1 MFAPL
6 AASQTRKSAEPQR
19 ATVGLRRPSRAA
31 IEQTQALQRTIG
43 NQAMLR
49 HMTQRA
55 IPTRSE
61 PGGHEQEARRLS
73 ELMVARPGEQLPTL
87 EDSELARG
95 LRTSEPRG
103 SAIQAALASPW
114 VRPSVHW
121 ALSGGGQPLGAQV
134 RAELEPRFGF
144 DFAAVRV
151 HADADAARSA
161 RDLNARAYT
170 VGNHIVFDA
179 GEFSPGSPAGR
190 RLLAHELTHVVQQ
203 SGGGAA
209 ALARPDASS
218 ARLPI
223 SPSGVTLHC
232 DDKSDEASAAR
243 ERRIREIVADRPRA
257 AWRYGPITKH
267 KSATH
272 DLFDYYIWVGI
283 VEQAYGP
290 DKQQVLQRLRRV
302 YYSGDSG
309 KGEYDSV
316 IGHLEGT
323 GGDAPLDARLIP
335 LEVIDGLY
343 ETNVL
348 RLPDGELI
356 DVSHVLTA
364 LDTKT
369 AGLTL
374 EAGVAAGLYGA
385 DWMGVVTW
393 AGDLAS
399 WFVNWTDKLPS
410 GKKPDPAP
418 ASSRAPAQKVDLI
431 SDMDGQILAAEK
443 VRPATLETT
452 KADQRILEH
461 SNIGNELAQP
471 VSVILNDY
479 FGIGAGTARPANL
492 KNRFAAFVRA
502 AAPPIPHRSANV
514 DGSGPITLT
523 GDAEEAIYDALRATA
538 RLLALQGYSKDSEEQ
553 VVNRYDDKLHAVAQ
567 QFTQFLR
574 TGLATGDAPWGG
586 I

>member
-6 AASQTRKSAEPQR
+6 VASPTSTSSGPQR
-19 ATVGLRRPSRAA
+19 VTVGPRRPSQAA
-31 IEQTQALQRTIG
+31 IEQMQMLQRTIG
-43 NQAMLR
+43 NQATLR
-49 HMTQRA
+49 LVTQRA
-55 IPTRSE
+55 ITSRSE
-61 PGGHEQEARRLS
+61 PGGHEREARRLA
-73 ELMVARPGEQLPTL
+73 ELVVGQPGEQLPTR
-87 EDSELARG
+87 EDPGSARG
-95 LRTSEPRG
+95 LRTSEPGG
-103 SAIQAALASPW
+103 SAIQAVLASLRAP
-114 VRPSVHW
+114 PSVHRT
-121 ALSGGGQPLGAQV
+121 LSNGGQPLGGEA
-134 RAELEPRFGF
+134 RAELEPSFGF
-144 DFAAVRV
+144 DFAAVRL
-151 HADADAARSA
+151 HADADASRSA

-179 GEFSPGSPAGR
+179 ARVSPDSPTGR
-190 RLLAHELTHVVQQ
+190 RVLAHELTHVVQQ

-209 ALARPDASS
+209 VLPGPEASD

-223 SPSGVTLHC
+223 SPSDVTLHC
-232 DDKSDEASAAR
+232 DDKSDEANAAY
-243 ERRIREIVADRPRA
+243 ERRIRELVQNRPGA
-257 AWRYGPITKH
+257 AWPYGPITKH

-272 DLFDYYIWVGI
+272 DLFDYYMWVRI
-283 VEQAYGP
+283 VERAYGP

-302 YYSGDSG
+302 YYSGYSG

-316 IGHLEGT
+316 IAHLEGT

-335 LEVIDGLY
+335 LDVIDSLY

-369 AGLTL
+369 AGLTDK
-374 EAGVAAGLYGA
+374 AGGAEGLYGV

-399 WFVNWTDKLPS
+399 WFVNWIDKR
-410 GKKPDPAP
+410 PDPSP
-418 ASSRAPAQKVDLI
+418 ASSRAAAQKVDLI

-443 VRPATLETT
+443 VRPATIETI
-452 KADQRILEH
+452 KAEHRILEH
-461 SNIGNELAQP
+461 SNVVSELSKP

-479 FGIGAGTARPANL
+479 FGIGMGTAQPPNL
-492 KNRFAAFVRA
+492 KNRFAAFVRVA
-502 AAPPIPHRSANV
+502 SPPIPHRSAHGG
-514 DGSGPITLT
+514 GSGAITLT
-523 GDAEEAIYDALRATA
+523 GDAEEAIYNALRGTA
-538 RLLALQGYSKDSEEQ
+538 RLLIEKGHPDGSGEQ
-553 VVNRYDDKLHAVAQ
+553 VVSQNEAKLHEVAR

-574 TGLATGDAPWGG
+574 TGLAASDAAWGE